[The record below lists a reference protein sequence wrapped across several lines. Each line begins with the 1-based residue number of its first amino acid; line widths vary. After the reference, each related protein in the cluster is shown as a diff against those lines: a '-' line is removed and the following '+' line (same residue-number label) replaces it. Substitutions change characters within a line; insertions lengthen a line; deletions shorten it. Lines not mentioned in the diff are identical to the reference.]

1 MLMNNSN
8 PFKQLALLSLG
19 VYILIYG
26 FPFPLDQIPFSYEL
40 FSKYALALQE
50 EYILFFGKSLLG
62 LSELEKIQLTGSG
75 DTTFDYVKIP
85 ALMTFSLLVAI
96 GLFSIKKI
104 RLHAV
109 EFYQWTLVY
118 ARYYVGLTLITYGI
132 AKFLIGQFP
141 GPSFYSMDILVG
153 DISPMGLAWRF
164 FGYSDTYKIFMG
176 LSELIAGFL
185 LLFRRTAILGA
196 LVAISVCLNIV
207 LVNFSFDVPVK
218 LFSSHLL
225 FFSILIL
232 LPATKALFDFLILH
246 KHSKLD
252 LVSPLFTSK
261 KWKIAWIIANIYLVG
276 VVPLS
281 RMYGHYSSQE
291 FRAMEN
297 EWEGLYAGFEN
308 EAVSPYTKIIVE
320 KNYLVLKPEGG
331 NQEFYTIQE
340 IKDGGLVLLKNT
352 EDEDK
357 PHELSIKELSSQQYE
372 LKIRIGEEVNTLV
385 GSKKLVSGY
394 QLTKRGFH
402 WINEYPFNR

>member
-1 MLMNNSN
+1 MNNSN
-8 PFKQLALLSLG
+8 PIKQFALLSLG
-19 VYILIYG
+19 VYILSYG
-26 FPFPLDQIPFSYEL
+26 FPFPLDNIPFTHEV
-40 FSKYALALQE
+40 FSKYVLSLQE
-50 EYILFFGKSLLG
+50 KYILFFGKSFLG
-62 LSELEKIQLTGSG
+62 LPELEKIQRTGSG

-85 ALMTFSLLVAI
+85 ALMTFSFLVAI
-96 GLFSIKKI
+96 GLFSLKKVRI
-104 RLHAV
+104 HAV
-109 EFYQWTLVY
+109 DFYQLILIY
-118 ARYYVGLTLITYGI
+118 ARYYVGLTLISYGI

-232 LPATKALFDFLILH
+232 LPGAKALFDFLILH
-246 KHSKLD
+246 KPSKLE
-252 LVSPLFTSK
+252 LMSPLFTSK
-261 KWKIAWIIANIYLVG
+261 KWKTAWVIVNIYLVG
-276 VVPLS
+276 VIPLS

-297 EWEGLYAGFEN
+297 EWEGLYTGFEN
-308 EAVSPYTKIIVE
+308 EAASPWTKIIVE
-320 KNYLVLKPEGG
+320 KNYLVLKPEEGT
-331 NQEFYTIQE
+331 QDFYTILE
-340 IKDGGLVLLKNT
+340 IKEGGMVLLKNT
-352 EDEDK
+352 EDEDN
-357 PHELSIKELSSQQYE
+357 PHELSIKALPTQQYE
-372 LKIRIGEEVNTLV
+372 LKIRIGEKENTLV
-385 GSKKLVSGY
+385 GSKKSVSDY

>member
-1 MLMNNSN
+1 MNNSN
-8 PFKQLALLSLG
+8 PIKQFVFLSLG
-19 VYILIYG
+19 VYILSYG
-26 FPFPLDQIPFSYEL
+26 FPFPLDNIPFTHEV
-40 FSKYALALQE
+40 FSKYVLSLQE
-50 EYILFFGKSLLG
+50 KYILFFGKSFLG
-62 LSELEKIQLTGSG
+62 LPELEKIQRTGSG

-85 ALMTFSLLVAI
+85 ALLTFSILVAI
-96 GLFSIKKI
+96 GLFSLKKV

-109 EFYQWTLVY
+109 DFYQWVLIY
-118 ARYYVGLTLITYGI
+118 ARYYVGLTLISYGI

-185 LLFRRTAILGA
+185 LLLRRTAILGA

-232 LPATKALFDFLILH
+232 LPGAKALFDFLILH
-246 KHSKLD
+246 KSSKLESM
-252 LVSPLFTSK
+252 SPLFTSK
-261 KWKIAWIIANIYLVG
+261 KWKIAWVIANIYLVG
-276 VVPLS
+276 IIPLS

-308 EAVSPYTKIIVE
+308 EAASPWTKIIVE

-331 NQEFYTIQE
+331 TQEFYTIQE
-340 IKDGGLVLLKNT
+340 IKEGEMFCGKTPRMRIPLMNYPLKHCPPSNT
-352 EDEDK
+352 
-357 PHELSIKELSSQQYE
+357 
-372 LKIRIGEEVNTLV
+372 N
-385 GSKKLVSGY
+385 
-394 QLTKRGFH
+394 
-402 WINEYPFNR
+402 

>member
-1 MLMNNSN
+1 MNNSN
-8 PFKQLALLSLG
+8 PIKQFAFLSLG
-19 VYILIYG
+19 IYILSYG
-26 FPFPLDQIPFSYEL
+26 FPFPLDNIPFTHEV
-40 FSKYALALQE
+40 FSKYVLALQE
-50 EYILFFGKSLLG
+50 KYILFFGKSVLG
-62 LSELEKIQLTGSG
+62 LPELEKIQRTGSG

-85 ALMTFSLLVAI
+85 ALLTFSFLVAI
-96 GLFSIKKI
+96 GLFFIKKV

-109 EFYQWTLVY
+109 DFYQWVLIY
-118 ARYYVGLTLITYGI
+118 ARYYVGLTLISYGI

-185 LLFRRTAILGA
+185 LLLRRTAILGA
-196 LVAISVCLNIV
+196 LVAIAVCLNIV

-232 LPATKALFDFLILH
+232 LPGAKALFDFLILH
-246 KHSKLD
+246 KSSKLESM
-252 LVSPLFTSK
+252 SPLFTSK
-261 KWKIAWIIANIYLVG
+261 KWKIAWVIANIYLAG
-276 VVPLS
+276 VIPLS

-308 EAVSPYTKIIVE
+308 ESASPWTKIIVE
-320 KNYLVLKPEGG
+320 KNYLVLKSEGG
-331 NQEFYTIQE
+331 TQEFYTIQE
-340 IKDGGLVLLKNT
+340 IKEGGMVLLKNT
-352 EDEDK
+352 EDEDT
-357 PHELSIKELSSQQYE
+357 PHELFIKALPSQQFE
-372 LKIRIGEEVNTLV
+372 LKIRIGEKENTLV
-385 GSKKLVSGY
+385 GSKKSVSDY